1 MAFIEQLVATRQQ
14 ALDLFLTNGG
24 QKKEYVCL
32 GSEAAP
38 FIRDAALLTHPL
50 YSTCIL
56 NNAKAR
62 DQSLEINLAVHY
74 GRNLAVDETEIETP
88 TSYSTR
94 QNKYGVSSIQFDREG
109 VLFAVGGSSGTVRV
123 YDFDEVYA
131 RMQIR

>member
-1 MAFIEQLVATRQQ
+1 MAYIEQLVATRQQ
-14 ALDLFLTNGG
+14 SLDLFLTNGG
-24 QKKEYVCL
+24 QKKEHGCL

-56 NNAKAR
+56 SNAKAR
-62 DQSLEINLAVHY
+62 VQSLEASLAVHY
-74 GRNLAVDETEIETP
+74 GKNLTVDETDIETP
-88 TSYSTR
+88 SSYSTR
-94 QNKYGVSSIQFDREG
+94 QNKYGVSSIQFDQEG